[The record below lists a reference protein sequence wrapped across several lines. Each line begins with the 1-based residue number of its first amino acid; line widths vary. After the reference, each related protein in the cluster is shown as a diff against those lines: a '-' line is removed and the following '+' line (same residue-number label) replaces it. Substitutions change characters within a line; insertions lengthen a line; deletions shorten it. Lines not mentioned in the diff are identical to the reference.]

1 MDEGARLESASS
13 RKGRVGSNPTLS
25 ASSCTRAQERRG
37 AAQSDCRAAAVLW
50 TGGKDCAL
58 AMHEACA
65 SGNGIE
71 ALVTFVPP
79 GAGFLAHPLH
89 VIRLQAEA
97 LCIPHH
103 CIEVA
108 EPYDE
113 GYRRAIEHLR
123 GALGICTLITGDIG
137 RVGGHENWV
146 RQCAEPLGVEVRTP
160 LWDIAPEAALTRM
173 VEAGFD
179 AVISCVRTDVLG
191 VDWLGTHLTWAALE
205 RLMRDCRQTGIDVC
219 GEQGEYH
226 TLVMDGPGFGHRVT
240 PGLWRVAHR
249 DGLAYLQW
257 AEANRWSRRYPT
269 SDAEK

>member
-25 ASSCTRAQERRG
+25 ANSCTRVQGRREH
-37 AAQSDCRAAAVLW
+37 ARSDCRATAVLW

-65 SGNGIE
+65 SDNGIE

-79 GAGFLAHPLH
+79 DAGFLAHPLH

-113 GYRRAIEHLR
+113 GYRRAIAHLR
-123 GALGICTLITGDIG
+123 DALRVHTLITGDIG
-137 RVGGHENWV
+137 RVDGHENWI
-146 RQCAEPLGVEVRTP
+146 RQCAEPLGVEVYTP

-173 VEAGFD
+173 VEAGYD

-191 VDWLGTHLTWAALE
+191 VDWLGTRLTWSVLE
-205 RLMRDCRQTGIDVC
+205 RFMCHCRQTGIDAC

-226 TLVMDGPGFGHRVT
+226 TLVMDGPGFGHRVD
-240 PGLWRVAHR
+240 PGPWRVSHR

-257 AEANRWSRRYPT
+257 G
-269 SDAEK
+269 

>member
-25 ASSCTRAQERRG
+25 ANSCTRAQDRRG
-37 AAQSDCRAAAVLW
+37 SAQSECPAAAVLW

-58 AMHEACA
+58 AMHEARA
-65 SGNGIE
+65 TGNGIE

-79 GAGFLAHPLH
+79 DAGFLAHPLH

-103 CIEVA
+103 CVEIA

-113 GYRRAIEHLR
+113 GYGRAIEYLR
-123 GALGICTLITGDIG
+123 DALGIRTLITGDIG
-137 RVGGHENWV
+137 RVDGHENWV

-160 LWDIAPEAALTRM
+160 LWDIGPEAALTRM
-173 VEAGFD
+173 VEAGIE

-191 VDWLGTHLTWAALE
+191 VDWVGTRLTRAALE
-205 RLMRDCRQTGIDVC
+205 RLVHHCRQTGIDAC

-226 TLVMDGPGFGHRVT
+226 TLVMDGPGFGHRIA
-240 PGLWRVAHR
+240 PGPWRVGHN

-257 AEANRWSRRYPT
+257 GQASRLARRYPA
-269 SDAEK
+269 SDAEE